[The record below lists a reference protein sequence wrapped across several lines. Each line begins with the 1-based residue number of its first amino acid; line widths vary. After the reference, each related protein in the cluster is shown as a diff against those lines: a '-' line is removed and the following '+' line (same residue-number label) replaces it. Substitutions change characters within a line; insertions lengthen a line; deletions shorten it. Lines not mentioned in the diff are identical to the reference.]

1 MISRRVRDFDPVF
14 VSFAEVSRASLLD
27 TFDATS
33 DYLIKG
39 WHLYG
44 TLRIHV
50 LRTTTTTTKNGSSES
65 PHRFPP
71 CTSAVLSLWKLSQD
85 LLGLTVLSRFGSS
98 EAFQD
103 FS

>member
-44 TLRIHV
+44 TLRI
-50 LRTTTTTTKNGSSES
+50 RTTYNNDDDEEWLERITAQISPVYKCSALPLETLTGSSWS
-65 PHRFPP
+65 Y
-71 CTSAVLSLWKLSQD
+71 S
-85 LLGLTVLSRFGSS
+85 TVKIW
-98 EAFQD
+98 
-103 FS
+103 